1 MIKKTLAMITAVIML
16 MGMLPCVSLAAK
28 MMDSGMC
35 GDNLT
40 WTMDSNG
47 TLTISGRGEM
57 YNTEYNA
64 SMYSNYGWKK
74 STYDIHKLV
83 IESGVTSIGA
93 WAFEVAYRGMT
104 GIMGSVD
111 IPEGVTRIGFGAFC
125 RNSGITSISLP
136 STLKKIDASAFYE
149 CEFTDIY
156 YNGTSEDW
164 LKIDIDL
171 ESNDILTKANI
182 HVAEKNTVA
191 GNKGSSTASKNVQQQ
206 KDEITVK
213 LNGKP
218 VSFDV
223 PPQIINNRT
232 LVPLRAIF
240 EALGADV
247 EWNGEKQTILAVKG
261 GVRVLLQIGVLMI
274 AKQVDNGDIKLIQ
287 IDSAP
292 VIIDNRT
299 LVPVRAVAE
308 SFDCTVDWD
317 GTTRT
322 VNIFASSGGF

>member
-1 MIKKTLAMITAVIML
+1 MLVLTMVLSCISVTVTAEEN
-16 MGMLPCVSLAAK
+16 GK
-28 MMDSGMC
+28 C

-40 WTMDSNG
+40 WTYSGNG
-47 TLTISGRGEM
+47 TLTISGSGEM

-64 SMYSNYGWKK
+64 SKYTNYGWKK
-74 STYDIHKLV
+74 STCDIHKLV
-83 IESGVTSIGA
+83 IENGVTSIGA

-104 GIMGSVD
+104 GIAGHVD
-111 IPEGVTRIGFGAFC
+111 IPEGVTRIGVGAFC

-149 CEFTDIY
+149 CAFTDIY
-156 YNGTSEDW
+156 YNGTAEDW
-164 LKIDIDL
+164 LKIDINL
-171 ESNDILTKANI
+171 ESNDVLTKANI
-182 HVAEKNTVA
+182 HVAEKASQDN
-191 GNKGSSTASKNVQQQ
+191 STAFENTQQH

-213 LNGKP
+213 LNGSP
-218 VSFDV
+218 ISFDV
-223 PPQIINNRT
+223 PPQIINDRT
-232 LVPLRAIF
+232 MVPLRAIF

-274 AKQVDNGDIKLIQ
+274 AKQVNGGEISLIK

-292 VIIDNRT
+292 IIIDNRT

-322 VNIFASSGGF
+322 VNISASSAGF